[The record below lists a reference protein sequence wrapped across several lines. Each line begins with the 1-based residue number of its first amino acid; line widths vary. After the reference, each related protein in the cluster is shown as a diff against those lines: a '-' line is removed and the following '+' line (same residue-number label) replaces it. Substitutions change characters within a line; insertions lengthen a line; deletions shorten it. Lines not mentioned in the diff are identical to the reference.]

1 MKGGY
6 RGVHKGGLD
15 GIGKGLLMKDI
26 LDVMIWLTAIV
37 GGLLVG
43 FGSGT
48 FALLASLLG
57 LAKITKKDALSIG
70 SWLLVISAI
79 IGLITKLL
87 FG

>member
-1 MKGGY
+1 
-6 RGVHKGGLD
+6 
-15 GIGKGLLMKDI
+15 MKDI